1 MLYFTK
7 IHWIEDKLRKI
18 DLEAERQYEN
28 LKAVG
33 ESPRA
38 AQSKFYWASQTAT
51 DAHNELT
58 FLTISG
64 KKVLEVG
71 CASGSD
77 ALAYS
82 EFASSYV
89 GVDIS
94 DEAISNCRKLEID
107 NAEFYC
113 TDGHNL
119 PVKDQAVDCVIV
131 NSLLHHMDLLTAF
144 SEIRRVLKIGGVLIF
159 REPLGTNPLFQF
171 YRSLTPSA
179 RTADE
184 RPFTSNDL
192 KLMSSFFDLQT
203 VQWFGFTN
211 IASAYI
217 RSPKLR
223 SLLTSIDN
231 VLSKTPLR
239 FMYWQFSGI
248 AIVKK

>member
-1 MLYFTK
+1 MR
-7 IHWIEDKLRKI
+7 EI

-28 LKAVG
+28 VIAVG
-33 ESPRA
+33 KSPRA
-38 AQSKFYWASQTAT
+38 AQSKFYWATKIPAE
-51 DAHNELT
+51 AHNELT
-58 FLTISG
+58 FSEISG

-71 CASGSD
+71 CSSGSD

-82 EFASSYV
+82 EFVSSYA

-94 DEAISNCRKLEID
+94 DEAISNCRKLGID

-119 PVKDQAVDCVIV
+119 PIEDQAVDCVIV
-131 NSLLHHMDLLTAF
+131 KGVLHHMDLVTAF

-159 REPLGTNPLFQF
+159 IEPLGTNPLFQF
-171 YRSLTPSA
+171 YRLLTPSA

-184 RPFTSNDL
+184 RPFTLADL
-192 KLMSSFFDLQT
+192 RLMSSFFDLQT

-211 IASAYI
+211 IASAFL
-217 RSPKLR
+217 RSVKLR
-223 SLLTSIDN
+223 SLLTSIDKI
-231 VLSKTPLR
+231 LSKTPLR

-248 AIVKK
+248 AVVKK

>member
-1 MLYFTK
+1 M
-7 IHWIEDKLRKI
+7 
-18 DLEAERQYEN
+18 EAERQYEN

-38 AQSKFYWASQTAT
+38 AQSKFYWATQIPT
-51 DAHNELT
+51 DSHNELT
-58 FLTISG
+58 FSEIRE

-94 DEAISNCRKLEID
+94 DEAISNCRKLGID
-107 NAEFYC
+107 DAEFYC
-113 TDGHNL
+113 TDGHKL
-119 PVKDQAVDCVIV
+119 PIEDEAVDCVIV
-131 NSLLHHMDLLTAF
+131 NSLLHHMDLSTAF

-159 REPLGTNPLFQF
+159 KEPLGTNPFFQF
-171 YRSLTPSA
+171 YRLLTPSA

-192 KLMSSFFDLQT
+192 RLMYSFFDLQT
-203 VQWFGFTN
+203 VQWFGFTS
-211 IASAYI
+211 IASAFF

-223 SLLTSIDN
+223 SLLTSIDKI
-231 VLSKTPLR
+231 LSKTPLR
-239 FMYWQFSGI
+239 FMYWQFSGV